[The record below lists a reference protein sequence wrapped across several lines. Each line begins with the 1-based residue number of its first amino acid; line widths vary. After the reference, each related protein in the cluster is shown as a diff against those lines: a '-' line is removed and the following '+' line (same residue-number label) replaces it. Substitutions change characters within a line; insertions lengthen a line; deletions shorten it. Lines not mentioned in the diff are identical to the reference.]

1 MWRKRMKTHNM
12 KNIITTIA
20 TLLTA
25 GFSFANAPFI
35 TTSSTYQSPDDRV
48 AIDIQRG
55 KGDVQLHIQL
65 VEAGQY
71 DQLIIE
77 RSTDALN
84 YFASCK
90 QLSASQIKHDNVQVD
105 KYASSKDVYYR
116 VKTVTK
122 DGVTRAYPAILLS
135 ASK

>member
-1 MWRKRMKTHNM
+1 MKTHNM
-12 KNIITTIA
+12 KNTIA
-20 TLLTA
+20 TMVTLITA
-25 GFSFANAPFI
+25 SFSFAHSPFI
-35 TTSSTYQSPDDRV
+35 TTNNTYRSPDDKV
-48 AIDIQRG
+48 AMDVQRS

-65 VEAGQY
+65 TEAAQY

-90 QLSASQIKHDNVQVD
+90 QLSAPQIKSDNVQVD
-105 KYASSKDVYYR
+105 KYATSKDVYYR
-116 VKTVTK
+116 VKTISK

-135 ASK
+135 ATK

>member
-1 MWRKRMKTHNM
+1 M
-12 KNIITTIA
+12 KNMITSIA
-20 TLLTA
+20 TLFTV
-25 GFSFANAPFI
+25 GFSFAHSPFV
-35 TTSSTYQSPDDRV
+35 TTKSTYQSPDERV

-65 VEAGQY
+65 AEAAQY

-90 QLSASQIKHDNVQVD
+90 QLSASQIKADNVQVD
-105 KYASSKDVYYR
+105 KYATSKDVYYR
-116 VKTVTK
+116 IKTVSK
-122 DGVTRAYPAILLS
+122 EGVTRAYPAILLS

>member
-1 MWRKRMKTHNM
+1 MKTHNM
-12 KNIITTIA
+12 KSIITIMA
-20 TLLTA
+20 TLITA
-25 GFSFANAPFI
+25 SFSFAHSPFI
-35 TTSSTYQSPDDRV
+35 TTNSTYQSPDDKV
-48 AIDIQRG
+48 AIDVQRS

-65 VEAGQY
+65 TEATQY

-90 QLSASQIKHDNVQVD
+90 QLSAPQIKNDNVQVD
-105 KYASSKDVYYR
+105 KYATSKDVYYR
-116 VKTVTK
+116 VKTISK

>member
-1 MWRKRMKTHNM
+1 M
-12 KNIITTIA
+12 KNIITTVA

-25 GFSFANAPFI
+25 GFSFAHTPFV
-35 TTSSTYQSPDDRV
+35 TTNSTYRSPDDKV
-48 AIDIQRG
+48 AMDIQRS

-65 VEAGQY
+65 NEAAQY

-90 QLSASQIKHDNVQVD
+90 QLSASQIKGDNIQVD
-105 KYASSKDVYYR
+105 KYATAKDIYYR
-116 VKTVTK
+116 VKTISK

-135 ASK
+135 ATK

>member
-12 KNIITTIA
+12 KNMITTIA

-25 GFSFANAPFI
+25 GFSFAHAPFI
-35 TTSSTYQSPDDRV
+35 TTNSTYKSPDDRV
-48 AIDIQRG
+48 AMDIQRG
-55 KGDVQLHIQL
+55 KGDVQLRVQL
-65 VEAGQY
+65 SEAGQY

-90 QLSASQIKHDNVQVD
+90 QLSASQIKGDNVQVD
-105 KYASSKDVYYR
+105 NYATSKDVYYR
-116 VKTVTK
+116 IKTISK
-122 DGVTRAYPAILLS
+122 DGVVRAYPAILLS
-135 ASK
+135 ATK